1 MPGAAKSMNEAPT
14 RQDNLKSVQELIA
27 ERPALDNTATFL
39 ELRTIQD
46 EIWTR
51 ITARFA
57 LERDASTLDFE
68 SYTSPDGAAT
78 GTLQGF
84 TGPEVDWAIK
94 AWIGNPARSFCNL
107 HITLWLGP
115 NTRVP
120 HLGLACGTF
129 PVIFMFL
136 DYLPR
141 VDVRLQ
147 PEYLDQYLQ
156 PVNERFMQMQ
166 ADARMKP
173 FISQNVF
180 VRAAVSPVGLNFIAP
195 PNTEGVVEQFRNNA
209 HEMVDRWLGW
219 VDEAEPVPEAER
231 AALAANDLTL
241 RRNIA
246 ERDPANVVAE
256 TIYGKEMTDR
266 LVRGLWGGDRVTP
279 RIES

>member
-1 MPGAAKSMNEAPT
+1 MNDAQGN
-14 RQDNLKSVQELIA
+14 QDNLKSVQELIA
-27 ERPALDNTATFL
+27 ERPDLDNTATFL
-39 ELRTIQD
+39 ALRAIQD
-46 EIWTR
+46 EVWAKIA
-51 ITARFA
+51 ARFA
-57 LERDASTLDFE
+57 LQRDASTLGFE

-107 HITLWLGP
+107 HITMWLGP
-115 NTRVP
+115 QTRVP
-120 HLGLACGTF
+120 HFGFACGTF

-141 VDVRLQ
+141 VDIRLQ
-147 PEYLDQYLQ
+147 PEYLDRYLQ
-156 PVNERFMQMQ
+156 PVNERFMQLQ

-180 VRAAVSPVGLNFIAP
+180 VRAAVSPIGLNFIAP
-195 PNTEGVVEQFRNNA
+195 PETPGVVETFRANA

-219 VDEAEPVPEAER
+219 VDNADAVPEAER
-231 AALAANDLTL
+231 AALAAHDLTL

-246 ERDPANVVAE
+246 DRDPANVVAE
-256 TIYGKEMTDR
+256 KIYGKDMADR

-279 RIES
+279 RQHERR

>member
-1 MPGAAKSMNEAPT
+1 MSTEPSRADN
-14 RQDNLKSVQELIA
+14 RQDNLKSVRELMA
-27 ERPALDNTATFL
+27 ERPDLDNTATFL
-39 ELRTIQD
+39 QLRAIQD
-46 EIWTR
+46 EVWAKIA
-51 ITARFA
+51 ARFA
-57 LERDASTLDFE
+57 LHRDGSTTGFE

-78 GTLQGF
+78 GTLQAF
-84 TGPEVDWAIK
+84 TGPELDWAVK

-115 NTRVP
+115 QTRVP
-120 HLGLACGTF
+120 HFGLACGTF
-129 PVIFMFL
+129 PVIFTFL

-156 PVNERFMQMQ
+156 PVNERFLQLQ
-166 ADARMKP
+166 ADQRVKP

-195 PNTEGVVEQFRNNA
+195 PNTEGVVEQFRTHA

-219 VDEAEPVPEAER
+219 VDAAAAVPEAER
-231 AALAANDLTL
+231 AALAADDLAL

-256 TIYGKEMTDR
+256 QIYGKAMADS

-279 RIES
+279 RPFVP